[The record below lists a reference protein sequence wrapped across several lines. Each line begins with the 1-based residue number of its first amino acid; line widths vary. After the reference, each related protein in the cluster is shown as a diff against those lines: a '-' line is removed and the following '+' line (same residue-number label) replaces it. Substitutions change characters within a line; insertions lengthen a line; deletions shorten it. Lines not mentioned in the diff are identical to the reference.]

1 MKNKSNNKITK
12 KNKKNEK
19 LGGKIIG
26 SGGYGCIFKPVLKCR
41 GKKRENNKISKL
53 MVTKNAKTEYSDI
66 VKFLPYLKR
75 IPDYEKFFL
84 VYDVTICKP
93 DKLDEEDLEDF
104 DSKCKPLIKRKI
116 NSKNIN
122 EERKLKL
129 LSAVNMPYGGMDVG
143 EYIEKEIKGEMAS
156 EKLILLNN
164 QLMKLLKNGIIPM
177 NDENIYHCDL
187 KDSNILVDS
196 EMNTRLIDWGIS
208 CKYDNRNVV
217 PSILQNRPFQ
227 YNIPFSNI
235 LFNEIF
241 EKLYKEFLTEKKAPS
256 FLDTRDFVINYVFKW
271 IDLRGPG
278 HLKSMNAIIKLLFEK
293 GIINID
299 EEFKDQLIEFD
310 YTFYFIFDYITKILM
325 KFTINGKFDKI
336 TYLKIFLKN
345 IDIWGFGMSFIAIA
359 ELIHENFNL
368 DEDGMKI
375 ISTIKD
381 IIVLLFESATIEID
395 ITKLVHILEG
405 LNILFKEYSF
415 SNKKSKGSASAS
427 ASDSDSDSSTEN
439 KIVSSLSSSSK
450 KTTHKISSRE
460 KSSSNQNF
468 SRNTRKTRKLKR
480 YSFIKSLY
488 RKRQK
493 QKQRQRQNK

>member
-1 MKNKSNNKITK
+1 MKIKNNNKTTK
-12 KNKKNEK
+12 KNIKNEK

-26 SGGYGCIFKPVLKCR
+26 SGGYGCIFKPVLKCK

-53 MVTKNAKTEYSDI
+53 MVTKNAKTEYDDI
-66 VKFLPYLKR
+66 VRFLPYLKR
-75 IPDYEKFFL
+75 IPDYDKYFL
-84 VYDVTICKP
+84 VYDITICKP

-129 LSAVNMPYGGMDVG
+129 LSTVNMPYGGMDVG
-143 EYIEKEIKGEMAS
+143 EYIEKEMTGEMAS

-164 QLMKLLKNGIIPM
+164 QMMKLLKNGIIPM

-208 CKYDNRNVV
+208 CKYDNGNVV

-310 YTFYFIFDYITKILM
+310 YTFYFIFEYITKILM
-325 KFTINGKFDKI
+325 KFTIDGKFDKI

-359 ELIHENFNL
+359 ELIHENFHI

-395 ITKLVHILEG
+395 INKLIHILES

-415 SNKKSKGSASAS
+415 SNNKSKI
-427 ASDSDSDSSTEN
+427 DKEKTSS
-439 KIVSSLSSSSK
+439 ISSSSSSSSK
-450 KTTHKISSRE
+450 KSTHKISSRE
-460 KSSSNQNF
+460 KSSSNNNF
-468 SRNTRKTRKLKR
+468 SRNTRNTRKLKR

-493 QKQRQRQNK
+493 QKQRQRQRQNK